1 MSSSMLPKGLLTG
14 EVFSFEHGKLILC
27 YILENLAT
35 LFLSAVDQYLRQV
48 FCSSFLQ
55 VSGKT

>member
-35 LFLSAVDQYLRQV
+35 LFLSAVGSV
-48 FCSSFLQ
+48 SEASFLKFFPT
-55 VSGKT
+55 G

>member
-14 EVFSFEHGKLILC
+14 EVFSLEHGKLILC

-35 LFLSAVDQYLRQV
+35 LFLSAVGSV
-48 FCSSFLQ
+48 SEASFL
-55 VSGKT
+55 